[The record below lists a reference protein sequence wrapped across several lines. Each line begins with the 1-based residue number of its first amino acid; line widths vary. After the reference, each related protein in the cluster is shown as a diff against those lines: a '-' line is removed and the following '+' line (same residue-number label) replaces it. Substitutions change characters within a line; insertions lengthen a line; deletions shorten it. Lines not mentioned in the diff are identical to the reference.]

1 MKYYA
6 IAEIDITDQSWL
18 PAYIQNVTGLVERHG
33 GRYLARTSKIDKVEG
48 QRKVPQVIVL
58 VEWPSKEAAEA
69 FYQCEEYRPYRQ
81 SRLDGAKNEFLLV
94 AGEDVTR
101 TAQMAG

>member
-6 IAEIDITDQSWL
+6 IAEIEITDQSWL

-48 QRKVPQVIVL
+48 QRKIPQVIVL
-58 VEWPSKEAAEA
+58 IEWPSKEAAEA

-81 SRLDGAKNEFLLV
+81 SRLNGAKNEFLLV

>member
-6 IAEIDITDQSWL
+6 IAEIEITDQSWL

-58 VEWPSKEAAEA
+58 IEWPSKEAAEA

-81 SRLDGAKNEFLLV
+81 SRLNGAKNEFLLV